1 MMVKRTMVVTLA
13 LAAQVLFGA
22 DGELPV
28 GTWQPKFYP
37 GLEAAGNVQTVAK
50 GFKGKFDTI
59 RLAWESGAK
68 TFGVKREV
76 TTDLKGVVDWTVE
89 ALVKSEGEAG
99 EVGAAMEFFDAKGQ
113 SLGIV
118 RSKRP
123 AYSPEWRRT
132 IWNFTGPK
140 AACRQEI
147 HLLSLDVDPVQLC
160 QMSVKSRQGVDKGE
174 LEFDVMALPSEWN
187 RDWNGGDNRMLN
199 FSDAPIPV
207 VFLLKGPGAQREG
220 LQLVVDIPAEL
231 EIKDACC
238 PYRKAFEPLKPSAT
252 PFVTNG
258 TAFVRYAFEKAKVFE
273 ALHVSGY
280 NADESVGIMLTVGP
294 KAGGEKAEKSYR
306 IAYRMVQKG
315 RFGTEKAM
323 TMAFRPLPT
332 GLKLSKNFR
341 VFSWNSSDRHFATDV
356 AALAAFRAYEAAGL
370 ATFRKTGNGS
380 RPFAR
385 QKELTALLSKR
396 PVKYLFSGRFGDVWI
411 AGAVGIDDAKAKELG
426 VRMAEVCDERER
438 SFARGKMCPE
448 YFINDLKFRA
458 HLRERVHG
466 ILADGH
472 VSDGDWVTF
481 DMEPWHS
488 QMWCHCDVC
497 HKAFA
502 AYAGLDHVPT
512 AKEIL
517 TPALEDKWASF
528 RCEHNLKSV
537 EVLTTIIREFN
548 PTLKCVDY
556 DYVMPYGDEEG
567 MKARRRRVGKDTQMN
582 EKWLDGHLCSYYH
595 RIDLESFETI
605 RKDTRCLKRSY
616 IPMAAIA
623 GANGYLRPGE
633 VLSPRQV
640 REFALAAFVNG
651 CPGYAFY
658 AGVGYDGEALQAMME
673 AQDLIARY
681 EDLPWGKTD
690 GTAAP
695 TCANRNFAFASTV
708 RPDGSEVVALFNYDG
723 QDPVEVKLDGK
734 SYTIAPYDV
743 RFVDRVTK

>member
-258 TAFVRYAFEKAKVFE
+258 TAFVRYVFEKAKVFE

-341 VFSWNSSDRHFATDV
+341 VFSWNSSDRHFATDA

-380 RPFAR
+380 RPNTLVTVNGASPQKRVVVCAESDVTFAGGWNSTNGGLV
-385 QKELTALLSKR
+385 KHGPGTLEIVEPSGTFALGTSSVAASDGAVSQLPADGASPADASAKQNNAT
-396 PVKYLFSGRFGDVWI
+396 
-411 AGAVGIDDAKAKELG
+411 AGAALQILDGKVVVKGAGQTKTTVNNTQSIYVSTG
-426 VRMAEVCDERER
+426 YSSQRAEAGLEICDCTYNADGTTR
-438 SFARGKMCPE
+438 SFNVG
-448 YFINDLKFRA
+448 
-458 HLRERVHG
+458 HG
-466 ILADGH
+466 AGVAEFNHPTLTVKNAKLVSHRILLAGNTGT
-472 VSDGDWVTF
+472 SK
-481 DMEPWHS
+481 
-488 QMWCHCDVC
+488 DV
-497 HKAFA
+497 
-502 AYAGLDHVPT
+502 YPT
-512 AKEIL
+512 ATFENA
-517 TPALEDKWASF
+517 TVQLESGLQLGAASDK
-528 RCEHNLKSV
+528 CH
-537 EVLTTIIREFN
+537 
-548 PTLKCVDY
+548 PTLKLVNAQ
-556 DYVMPYGDEEG
+556 V
-567 MKARRRRVGKDTQMN
+567 TQ
-582 EKWLDGHLCSYYH
+582 WRAGYAIGH
-595 RIDLESFETI
+595 SFCRDVKVEILSNSLLNATY
-605 RKDTRCLKRSY
+605 TSN
-616 IPMAAIA
+616 A
-623 GANGYLRPGE
+623 GANWKGVQFEQNAWGTIRVASGSKLQTSWFNILNTNATAEKHVDLVFDGGVLEMEVRAVISVAPLKEELVFRARLNMETGE
-633 VLSPRQV
+633 SIVTTS
-640 REFALAAFVNG
+640 
-651 CPGYAFY
+651 
-658 AGVGYDGEALQAMME
+658 
-673 AQDLIARY
+673 
-681 EDLPWGKTD
+681 ED
-690 GTAAP
+690 
-695 TCANRNFAFASTV
+695 R
-708 RPDGSEVVALFNYDG
+708 
-723 QDPVEVKLDGK
+723 
-734 SYTIAPYDV
+734 
-743 RFVDRVTK
+743 